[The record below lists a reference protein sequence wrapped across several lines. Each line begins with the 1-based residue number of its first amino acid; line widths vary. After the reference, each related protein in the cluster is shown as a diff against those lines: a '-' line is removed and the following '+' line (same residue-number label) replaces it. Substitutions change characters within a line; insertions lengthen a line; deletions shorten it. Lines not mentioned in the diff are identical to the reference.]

1 MATAVASGK
10 EAMTAVEC
18 FLSHSMLQVSREEM
32 PFYKMT
38 DAKTLTLGLQSD
50 RVNFFFIATTSFIE
64 VIPQDLAHPLEEQ

>member
-1 MATAVASGK
+1 
-10 EAMTAVEC
+10 
-18 FLSHSMLQVSREEM
+18 M